1 MADRFDLEQ
10 QIMDCWHVVDDLKIL
25 SESVCEHDDFNRDK
39 ITNITMGLEQL
50 YQLKFDKLFRTFE
63 SVLREEWDTKNKLK
77 ELTTAY
83 ENMLDRA
90 DEKEKDLANQISRYR
105 LLTGIVLEQKTNE

>member
-10 QIMDCWHVVDDLKIL
+10 QIMDCWRVVEDLKIL
-25 SESVCEHDDFNRDK
+25 SESICEHDDFDRDNV
-39 ITNITMGLEQL
+39 TNITIGLEKL
-50 YQLKFDKLFRTFE
+50 YELKFDKLFHTFE

-90 DEKEKDLANQISRYR
+90 HEKQKDLIGAKD
-105 LLTGIVLEQKTNE
+105 E

>member
-25 SESVCEHDDFNRDK
+25 SEFACEHDNFNRDK
-39 ITNITMGLEQL
+39 VVNITIGLEEL
-50 YQLKFDKLFRTFE
+50 YRLKFDKLFRTFE

-77 ELTTAY
+77 ELTTVY
-83 ENMLDRA
+83 ENMR
-90 DEKEKDLANQISRYR
+90 EKQKDLLKEVNRYR
-105 LLTGIVLEQKTNE
+105 FGAKDE